1 MSETSKN
8 KHLTL
13 QERIEIQE
21 CLSHGMTFKAIA
33 QRVEKSPT
41 TVSREVRNHM
51 ETFKKDFT
59 RTNDTCPKLLHAP
72 FVCNGCSEYNRRSC
86 IYPRRM
92 YIALHAQ
99 SEYRNLLT
107 EAREGTPL
115 SKESFYQTE
124 KVISDG
130 VKAGQHIY
138 HILRAND
145 LPISKST
152 VYRHIHQGYYSVIA
166 VDLPRV
172 VKFKP
177 RAKHAPEYVPR
188 GIRQDRAYSDYLAY
202 IQENPDIN
210 VTEMDPVI
218 GRIGGK
224 VIMTFQITKADF
236 MFGLLLENKTAGEA
250 AEKIITLKQKLRD
263 CGFSFGDIF
272 PVLLTDNGGEFS
284 CVSAFE
290 DNVSGEKETSVFF
303 CDPNAPYQKPHVE
316 NNHTFFRSIVPGGTS
331 FDNFT
336 QETVNMIFSHI
347 NGVLRKSFNGKS
359 AYEMFCFTYSE
370 ALAQALGISF
380 VEPRKVIQSPLLL
393 K

>member
-33 QRVEKSPT
+33 QRVEKNPT

-152 VYRHIHQGYYSVIA
+152 VYRHIHRGYYSVIA

-210 VTEMDPVI
+210 VTEMDTVI

-250 AEKIITLKQKLRD
+250 AEKIITLKQKLKD

-316 NNHTFFRSIVPGGTS
+316 NNHTLFRSIVPGGTS

>member
-152 VYRHIHQGYYSVIA
+152 VYRHIHRGYYSVIA

-210 VTEMDPVI
+210 VTEMDTVI

-250 AEKIITLKQKLRD
+250 AEKIITLKQKLKD

-316 NNHTFFRSIVPGGTS
+316 NNHTLFRSIVPGGTS

>member
-33 QRVEKSPT
+33 QRVKKSPT

-152 VYRHIHQGYYSVIA
+152 VYRHIHRGYYSVIA

-172 VKFKP
+172 VNLS
-177 RAKHAPEYVPR
+177 HAPSTHRNTFPEAFAKIVH
-188 GIRQDRAYSDYLAY
+188 IR
-202 IQENPDIN
+202 
-210 VTEMDPVI
+210 T
-218 GRIGGK
+218 
-224 VIMTFQITKADF
+224 TW
-236 MFGLLLENKTAGEA
+236 
-250 AEKIITLKQKLRD
+250 
-263 CGFSFGDIF
+263 
-272 PVLLTDNGGEFS
+272 
-284 CVSAFE
+284 
-290 DNVSGEKETSVFF
+290 
-303 CDPNAPYQKPHVE
+303 
-316 NNHTFFRSIVPGGTS
+316 HTF
-331 FDNFT
+331 
-336 QETVNMIFSHI
+336 
-347 NGVLRKSFNGKS
+347 RKIR
-359 AYEMFCFTYSE
+359 
-370 ALAQALGISF
+370 ISM
-380 VEPRKVIQSPLLL
+380 
-393 K
+393 

>member
-21 CLSHGMTFKAIA
+21 RLSHGMTFKAIA

-152 VYRHIHQGYYSVIA
+152 VYRHIHRGYYSVIA

-210 VTEMDPVI
+210 VTEMDTVI

-250 AEKIITLKQKLRD
+250 AEKIITLKQKLKD

-316 NNHTFFRSIVPGGTS
+316 NNHTLFRSIVPGGTS

>member
-33 QRVEKSPT
+33 QRVEKNPT

-138 HILRAND
+138 QILRAND

-152 VYRHIHQGYYSVIA
+152 VYRHIHRGYYSVIA

-210 VTEMDPVI
+210 VTEMDTVI

-250 AEKIITLKQKLRD
+250 AEKIITLKQKLKD

-316 NNHTFFRSIVPGGTS
+316 NNHTLFRSIVPGGTS

-370 ALAQALGISF
+370 ALAQALGIYF